1 MVARVSAVT
10 LLKKSLIGIGLLSV
24 SQIAFAHYPLMHCS
38 IVGDNIE
45 CEAGYSDGSKAVDYQ
60 VNMYDYDDNLI
71 AKVKTDK
78 RSIATF
84 NDAPDEYYLVF
95 DSGHEYPVEVDSVE
109 ITEK

>member
-1 MVARVSAVT
+1 VAAQVSAVT
-10 LLKKSLIGIGLLSV
+10 LLKKSLIGIGLLSI
-24 SQIAFAHYPLMHCS
+24 SQLAFAHYPLMHCA

-84 NDAPDEYYLVF
+84 TDAPDEYYLVF

-109 ITEK
+109 ITDK

>member
-1 MVARVSAVT
+1 MNVVT
-10 LLKKSLIGIGLLSV
+10 LLKKSLTGIGLLSI
-24 SQIAFAHYPLMHCS
+24 SQLAFAHYPLMNCS

-84 NDAPDEYYLVF
+84 SDTPDEYYLVF

-109 ITEK
+109 ITDK